1 MENMAGWP
9 SGWAEVCRISQMGST
24 PIPASNILSK
34 EKKTDLVNWQNWFFL
49 QRNSLVNIKIDE

>member
-1 MENMAGWP
+1 
-9 SGWAEVCRISQMGST
+9 
-24 PIPASNILSK
+24 LSK